1 MENCLGSTANLAPMK
16 VHVGAA
22 ATPEEA
28 EAIAKSLAEHL
39 GVDVDVHVG
48 ESAEPAASAE
58 PPEVEYPLDDDLG
71 PTDRERALK
80 AEIDDIL
87 DGGPEKY
94 RDRLP
99 EQGKLFVRD
108 RLDLWFG
115 GEGGTRGAGDAS
127 AAEGGP
133 AGIHFEDGKFA
144 AFDDWHPNAPGRAG
158 RGGDDGDADGEGDED
173 GEGDGSEE
181 TSDRLP
187 GDGLLTG
194 AAEFEGRDVHF
205 MANDF
210 TVKAGSMAAKGVEK
224 FLRMQQRALKTG
236 NPVLYLMDSSGGRI
250 DQQTGF
256 FANREG
262 IGKYYYNHSMLSG
275 AVPQICVLY
284 GPCIAGAAYTPVFA
298 DFTVMVEGMSA
309 MAIASP
315 RMVKMVTGEEIEL
328 DELGGPR
335 VHAEE
340 SGSADLVARDE
351 EHAREL
357 VAGLI
362 GYLPDEAGEKPPK
375 RETKP
380 PKYSPDGI
388 DELIPESPNRPYD
401 VRDLLDRIAD
411 AESVFELKEGYGA
424 EILTA
429 FCRIDGRP
437 VGVVAN
443 DPAVRSGAIFPDAAE
458 KAAEFIWT
466 CDAYEIPLLYLCDTP
481 GFMAGSQVETDA
493 ILEKGK
499 KMIYATSSAT
509 VPKQTVVVRK
519 AYGAGIYA
527 MGGPAYDPE
536 SVIGLPSGEIAIMGP
551 EAAINAVYAR
561 KLAGIDD
568 PEERAETE
576 ARLREEYRE
585 DIDVHRMAS
594 EVVID
599 EIVPPSTLR
608 EELAARFAF
617 YEDVEKDLP
626 DKKHGTVL

>member
-1 MENCLGSTANLAPMK
+1 MK
-16 VHVGAA
+16 VHVGST

-28 EAIAKSLAEHL
+28 EAIARSLAAHL
-39 GVDVDVHVG
+39 GVAVDVHVG
-48 ESAEPAASAE
+48 DDDAPAASAD
-58 PPEVEYPLDDDLG
+58 PPETTYPLEDDLG
-71 PTDRERALK
+71 PTDRERDLW
-80 AEIDDIL
+80 AEIEDVRR
-87 DGGPEKY
+87 GGPAKY
-94 RDRLP
+94 RDRLA

-127 AAEGGP
+127 ASDGNP
-133 AGIHFEDGKFA
+133 AGIRFEDGTFA
-144 AFDDWHPNAPGRAG
+144 AFDEWHPNAPGR
-158 RGGDDGDADGEGDED
+158 GGDGEDDGGGSEGADGGDGDDTDDA
-173 GEGDGSEE
+173 
-181 TSDRLP
+181 DRLP
-187 GDGLLTG
+187 ADGLLTG
-194 AAEFEGRDVHF
+194 GAEFEGRDVHF

-210 TVKAGSMAAKGVEK
+210 TVKAGSMAARGVEK

-250 DQQTGF
+250 DQQSGF

-275 AVPQICVLY
+275 AVPQVCVLY

-298 DFTVMVEGMSA
+298 DFTVMVEGASA

-315 RMVKMVTGEEIEL
+315 RMVEMVTGEDIDLEA
-328 DELGGPR
+328 LGGPR

-340 SGSADLVARDE
+340 SGSADLVAEDE

-357 VAGLI
+357 VADLI
-362 GYLPDEAGEKPPK
+362 GYLPDRAGEKPP
-375 RETKP
+375 RAETKP

-388 DELIPESPNRPYD
+388 DGLIPESPTRPYD

-411 AESVFELKEGYGA
+411 AESVFELKEGYGP
-424 EILTA
+424 EIVTA

-443 DPAVRSGAIFPDAAE
+443 QPTERSGAIFPDAAE
-458 KAAEFIWT
+458 KAAEFVWT

-481 GFMAGSQVETDA
+481 GFMAGSQVERDG

-499 KMIYATSSAT
+499 KLIYATSSAT

-536 SVIGLPSGEIAIMGP
+536 STVGLPSGEIAIMGP

-561 KLAGIDD
+561 KLAEIDD
-568 PEERAETE
+568 DEERAEAE
-576 ARLREEYRE
+576 KRLREEYRE
-585 DIDVHRMAS
+585 EIDIHRMAS

-599 EIVPPSTLR
+599 EIVPPSDLR
-608 EELAARFAF
+608 AQLAARFDF
-617 YEDVEKDLP
+617 YEDVSKDLP
-626 DKKHGTVL
+626 EKKHGTVL